1 MEDKKR
7 YVLRIDKDVFKKAKL
22 IADLKEMSLNKYL
35 NLIISKEV
43 NSILS
48 DEDLI
53 KLYTGVNDE

>member
-48 DEDLI
+48 D
-53 KLYTGVNDE
+53 

>member
-53 KLYTGVNDE
+53 KLFNGVNDE

>member
-53 KLYTGVNDE
+53 KLYTGVTDE